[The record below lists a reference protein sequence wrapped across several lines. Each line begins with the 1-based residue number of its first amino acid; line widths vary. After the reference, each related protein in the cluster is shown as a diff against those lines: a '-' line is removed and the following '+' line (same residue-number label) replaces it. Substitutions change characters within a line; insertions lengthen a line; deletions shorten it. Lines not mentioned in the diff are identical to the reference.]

1 MTEAKTVRVVIE
13 GRVQGVWFRGWTI
26 EQAAARGLAG
36 WVRNLGD
43 GSVEAVFHG
52 PAVTVDDMVAACR
65 HGPSAAAVSRVTVEP
80 ATEAVGHDFHQR
92 PTT

>member
-36 WVRNLGD
+36 WVRNMAG
-43 GSVEAVFHG
+43 GAVEAVLHG
-52 PAVTVDDMVAACR
+52 PAVTVDDMIAACR
-65 HGPSAAAVSRVTVEP
+65 LGPPAAAVTRVTVEP
-80 ATEAVGHDFHQR
+80 WAEAVGHDFHQR
-92 PTT
+92 PTA